1 MEQTDLAG
9 ILPLLGIVALGAFWL
24 GRASAGMSGGSS
36 DDFLQRQMELEQLF
50 ASMTPMAQAEVD
62 RLIAARKYIEA
73 IKFVRSETGAGLKQ
87 AKELVDARKKQM
99 GA

>member
-1 MEQTDLAG
+1 MEQADLSG
-9 ILPLLGIVALGAFWL
+9 ILPILGFVALGAFWL
-24 GRASAGMSGGSS
+24 GRASAGLQGGSGE
-36 DDFLQRQMELEQLF
+36 DALQRQMETEQLF
-50 ASMTPMAQAEVD
+50 AQMTPAAQAEVD

-87 AKELVDARKKQM
+87 AKDLVDARKKQL